1 MATEYKCD
9 ICGNPATVHITKIID
24 GKKIKIHLC
33 SACAEKAS
41 LEAINLPAEIF
52 PKIQE
57 LEKQLADSHKAKVDF
72 CPTCGAALSE
82 IENGARFSCP
92 DCYGAMGGRLFE
104 LFSQMHGATKHVG
117 KSPKFHSANVDDMD
131 ILGKTLKNIEETLGD
146 SCSDFLEDAQALAD
160 KIQSKLDKSEA
171 QNEADDS
178 MPSKSDPP
186 QQNVAETKESLLK
199 KLDAAISEER
209 YEDAA
214 KLRDEIKAL
223 S

>member
-57 LEKQLADSHKAKVDF
+57 LEKQIADSHKAKVDF

-104 LFSQMHGATKHVG
+104 IFSQMHGATKHVG
-117 KSPKFHSANVDDMD
+117 KSPKHHAPNADAMD
-131 ILGKTLKNIEETLGD
+131 IMDKTLKSIEETLGD
-146 SCSDFLEDAQALAD
+146 TCKDFLEDAQLLAD
-160 KIQSKLDKSEA
+160 KIQSKLDNPESQSESGCSMSGSS
-171 QNEADDS
+171 DS
-178 MPSKSDPP
+178 PEVDKT
-186 QQNVAETKESLLK
+186 ETKESLLK
-199 KLDAAISEER
+199 KLDVAISEER